1 MKCIEIKDKQL
12 ALTERPIPKPK
23 AGEVL
28 VKVYAAGVNRPDIMQ
43 RKGLYPPPEGV
54 TDIPGLEIAGEIAER
69 GWGVKTLKNGQGVC
83 ALVAGGGYAEYC
95 IVPEAQCLPIPKRM
109 DFITAAGI
117 PETFFTVWANLFD
130 IGRLRKGETV
140 LIHGGASGIGTTAIQ
155 MARAVGAKVFVTAG
169 SDEKCRACKKLGA
182 HLAINYVT
190 DDFVAEALAAT
201 KDKGV
206 DLILDMIGG
215 DYIPRNLQALAV
227 GGRHISIAVQHG
239 RTAEID
245 ILQVMQKR
253 LTLTGSTLR
262 PRSVAEKGA
271 IAAAL
276 HKNIWPLL
284 HRKNAFFSLFCKKR
298 ITPVIDK
305 VFPLAEAQAAHDYL
319 ESGVHTGK
327 VILRVM

>member
-1 MKCIEIKDKQL
+1 MKCIEIKDRQL
-12 ALTERPIPKPK
+12 SLTERPIPKPK

-43 RKGLYPPPEGV
+43 RKGAYPPPEGV

-69 GWGVKTLKNGQGVC
+69 GWGVKTLKNGQAVC

-130 IGRLRKGETV
+130 IGRLKKGETV

-155 MARAVGAKVFVTAG
+155 LARATGAKVFVTAG
-169 SDEKCRACKKLGA
+169 SDEKCSACKKLGA
-182 HLAINYVT
+182 HLAINYST
-190 DDFVAEALAAT
+190 RDFVSDVLKET

-206 DLILDMIGG
+206 DVVLDMIGG
-215 DYIPRNLQALAV
+215 DYISRNLQTLAP

-239 RTAEID
+239 RMAEVD
-245 ILQVMQKR
+245 ILLVMQKR

-271 IAAAL
+271 IAEAL
-276 HKNIWPLL
+276 YKNVWPLL
-284 HRKNAFFSLFCKKR
+284 HRKNSFFSLFCKKR

-305 VFPLAEAQAAHDYL
+305 VFPLAEAQEAHDHL
-319 ESGVHTGK
+319 DAGTHVGK